1 MKKILAILTLFT
13 SLLLLSS
20 CYAKK
25 EEVDES
31 IRTTKALFEKMPFQ
45 PIKITSDGSYHY
57 EGGGATVDLYFSE
70 EDIQKYPILKYHPQ
84 RKGSKIEFYEIFYGE
99 RTAYQLLECLVD
111 QEVTSLIFKTQE
123 EMEDDMIAEYQQE
136 SGFDRAIFQTISIS
150 SSKKVD
156 DSDSLNKYLMLYSI
170 FLVESRNNPEN
181 HDKLKEIVQKMDKAG
196 LLKWSFEFHSDQV
209 LDEKAISEDEVK
221 SRSYNSRSG
230 DTEYYA
236 PETINKYMDL
246 GAFPKDAS
254 VKLYFKKYENLSG
267 QIILNNEKD

>member
-123 EMEDDMIAEYQQE
+123 EMEDDMIAEYQQK

-150 SSKKVD
+150 PSKKVD
-156 DSDSLNKYLMLYSI
+156 DSDSLNKYLILYSI

-254 VKLYFKKYENLSG
+254 VKLYFKKYENLSE

>member
-1 MKKILAILTLFT
+1 MKKILALFSLLA

-20 CYAKK
+20 CYASK

-45 PIKITSDGSYHY
+45 PIKITSDRSYHY

-70 EDIQKYPILKYHPQ
+70 EDIQKYPILKSHPQ

-123 EMEDDMIAEYQQE
+123 EMEDDMIAEYQQK

-230 DTEYYA
+230 GTEYYA

-254 VKLYFKKYENLSG
+254 VKLYFKKYENFSG

>member
-1 MKKILAILTLFT
+1 M
-13 SLLLLSS
+13 
-20 CYAKK
+20 
-25 EEVDES
+25 
-31 IRTTKALFEKMPFQ
+31 
-45 PIKITSDGSYHY
+45 
-57 EGGGATVDLYFSE
+57 
-70 EDIQKYPILKYHPQ
+70 
-84 RKGSKIEFYEIFYGE
+84 
-99 RTAYQLLECLVD
+99 VD

-123 EMEDDMIAEYQQE
+123 EMEDDMIAEYQQK

-150 SSKKVD
+150 PSKKVD

-170 FLVESRNNPEN
+170 FLVESRNKPEN

-254 VKLYFKKYENLSG
+254 VKLYFKKYENFSG

>member
-111 QEVTSLIFKTQE
+111 QEVTSLIDE
-123 EMEDDMIAEYQQE
+123 IEGEMEDDMIAEYQQK
-136 SGFDRAIFQTISIS
+136 SGFDRALFQTISVS

-156 DSDSLNKYLMLYSI
+156 DSESLNKYLMLYSI

-181 HDKLKEIVQKMDKAG
+181 RDKLKEIVKKMDEAD
-196 LLKWSFEFHSDQV
+196 LFKWSFEFHSDQV
-209 LDEKAISEDEVK
+209 LDEKNISEDEVK
-221 SRSYNSRSG
+221 SRSYNSRSE

-254 VKLYFKKYENLSG
+254 VKLYFKKYENLSE

>member
-31 IRTTKALFEKMPFQ
+31 IRTTKALFKKLPFQ
-45 PIKITSDGSYHY
+45 PVKISSDGSYHY
-57 EGGGATVDLYFSE
+57 EGGGATIDLYFTE
-70 EDIQKYPILKYHPQ
+70 EDIQKYPILKYHPD

-123 EMEDDMIAEYQQE
+123 EMEDDMIAEYQQK

-230 DTEYYA
+230 GTEYYA

-254 VKLYFKKYENLSG
+254 VKLYFKKYENFSG

>member
-1 MKKILAILTLFT
+1 MKKILALFSLLA
-13 SLLLLSS
+13 SLLLLTA

-31 IRTTKALFEKMPFQ
+31 IRTTKDLFKKLPFQ
-45 PIKITSDGSYHY
+45 PVKVSSDGSYHY
-57 EGGGATVDLYFSE
+57 EGGGATIDLYFTE
-70 EDIQKYPILKYHPQ
+70 EDIQKYAILKYHPD

-99 RTAYQLLECLVD
+99 RTADQLLDCLVD
-111 QEVTSLIFKTQE
+111 QEITSLIDEVMGETE
-123 EMEDDMIAEYQQE
+123 HDMTAEYQQKSE
-136 SGFDRAIFQTISIS
+136 FDRAQFQTISVS

-156 DSDSLNKYLMLYSI
+156 DSDSLNKYLMLYSK
-170 FLVESRNNPEN
+170 FLVEFRNNPEN
-181 HDKLKEIVQKMDKAG
+181 HDKLKEIVRKMDKAD

-209 LDEKAISEDEVK
+209 LDEKNISEEEVK
-221 SRSYNSRSG
+221 SRTYNSRSG

-254 VKLYFKKYENLSG
+254 VKLYFKKPKRL
-267 QIILNNEKD
+267 I

>member
-1 MKKILAILTLFT
+1 
-13 SLLLLSS
+13 
-20 CYAKK
+20 
-25 EEVDES
+25 
-31 IRTTKALFEKMPFQ
+31 
-45 PIKITSDGSYHY
+45 
-57 EGGGATVDLYFSE
+57 
-70 EDIQKYPILKYHPQ
+70 
-84 RKGSKIEFYEIFYGE
+84 
-99 RTAYQLLECLVD
+99 
-111 QEVTSLIFKTQE
+111 
-123 EMEDDMIAEYQQE
+123 MIAEYQQK

-230 DTEYYA
+230 GTEYYA

-254 VKLYFKKYENLSG
+254 VKLYFKKYENFSG

>member
-57 EGGGATVDLYFSE
+57 EGGGATVDLYFTE
-70 EDIQKYPILKYHPQ
+70 EDIQKYPILKYHPD

-99 RTAYQLLECLVD
+99 RTADQLLDCLVD
-111 QEVTSLIFKTQE
+111 QEITSLIDE
-123 EMEDDMIAEYQQE
+123 IEGEMEDDMTAEYQQK
-136 SGFDRAIFQTISIS
+136 SGFDRALFQTISVS

-156 DSDSLNKYLMLYSI
+156 DSESLNKYLMLYSI

-196 LLKWSFEFHSDQV
+196 LLKWSFEFHSDRV

-246 GAFPKDAS
+246 GTFPKDAS
-254 VKLYFKKYENLSG
+254 VKLYFKKYENLSE

>member
-1 MKKILAILTLFT
+1 
-13 SLLLLSS
+13 
-20 CYAKK
+20 
-25 EEVDES
+25 
-31 IRTTKALFEKMPFQ
+31 MPFQ
-45 PIKITSDGSYHY
+45 PIKITSDRSYHY

-123 EMEDDMIAEYQQE
+123 EMEDDMIAEYQQK

-150 SSKKVD
+150 PSKKVD

-196 LLKWSFEFHSDQV
+196 LLK
-209 LDEKAISEDEVK
+209 
-221 SRSYNSRSG
+221 
-230 DTEYYA
+230 
-236 PETINKYMDL
+236 
-246 GAFPKDAS
+246 
-254 VKLYFKKYENLSG
+254 
-267 QIILNNEKD
+267 

>member
-31 IRTTKALFEKMPFQ
+31 IRTTKALFEKTPFQ

-111 QEVTSLIFKTQE
+111 QEVTSLIDE
-123 EMEDDMIAEYQQE
+123 IEGEMEDDMIAEYQQK
-136 SGFDRAIFQTISIS
+136 SGFDRALFQTISVS

-156 DSDSLNKYLMLYSI
+156 DSESLNKYLMLYSI

-181 HDKLKEIVQKMDKAG
+181 RDKLKEIVKKMDEAD
-196 LLKWSFEFHSDQV
+196 LFKWSFEFHSDQV
-209 LDEKAISEDEVK
+209 LDEKNISEDEVK
-221 SRSYNSRSG
+221 SRSYNSRSE

-254 VKLYFKKYENLSG
+254 VKLYFKKYENLSE

>member
-123 EMEDDMIAEYQQE
+123 EMEDDMIAEYQQK

-246 GAFPKDAS
+246 GTFPKDAS
-254 VKLYFKKYENLSG
+254 VKLYFKKYENVSG
-267 QIILNNEKD
+267 QVILKNRKD

>member
-123 EMEDDMIAEYQQE
+123 EMEDDMIAEYQQK

-196 LLKWSFEFHSDQV
+196 LLKWSFEFHSD
-209 LDEKAISEDEVK
+209 
-221 SRSYNSRSG
+221 
-230 DTEYYA
+230 
-236 PETINKYMDL
+236 
-246 GAFPKDAS
+246 
-254 VKLYFKKYENLSG
+254 
-267 QIILNNEKD
+267 

>member
-1 MKKILAILTLFT
+1 MKKILALFSLFA

-20 CYAKK
+20 CYASK

-57 EGGGATVDLYFSE
+57 EGGGATVDLFFSE

-111 QEVTSLIFKTQE
+111 QEITSLIYE
-123 EMEDDMIAEYQQE
+123 IEVEMEDDMIAEYQQK
-136 SGFDRAIFQTISIS
+136 SGFDRSIFQTISVS

-156 DSDSLNKYLMLYSI
+156 DSDSLNKYLMLYSK
-170 FLVESRNNPEN
+170 FLVEFRNNPEN
-181 HDKLKEIVQKMDKAG
+181 RDKLKEIVQKMDKAD

-209 LDEKAISEDEVK
+209 LDEKSISEDEVK
-221 SRSYNSRSG
+221 SSSFNSRSG

-246 GAFPKDAS
+246 GVFPKDAS
-254 VKLYFKKYENLSG
+254 VKLFFKKYENLSE
-267 QIILNNEKD
+267 QIVLNNQKD

>member
-123 EMEDDMIAEYQQE
+123 EMEDDMIAEYQQK

-150 SSKKVD
+150 PSKKVD

-254 VKLYFKKYENLSG
+254 VKLYFKKYENLSE